1 MCIVYNMEDIRYHID
16 KTSERVILATNQIS
30 IVMNKSKVIMFNKNG
45 ERLEYKIPS
54 KFRKIAKYTRYEEM
68 TNDEVVTM
76 LLDIVAY
83 LNEHI

>member
-30 IVMNKSKVIMFNKNG
+30 IVMNKSKVMFYTNG
-45 ERLEYKIPS
+45 ERMEYKIPS

>member
-30 IVMNKSKVIMFNKNG
+30 IVMSKSKVIMLKNG

-54 KFRKIAKYTRYEEM
+54 KFRKMVKYTRYEEM

-76 LLDIVAY
+76 LLDVVAY